1 MSEELPEG
9 WKSEPL
15 RNIAQVVSGGTPSRY
30 VPEFWENGKIPWITP
45 TDITGSNGRHLSDSR
60 EHITERGLQ
69 SCSARLLPAGTLL
82 MTSRATLGEVKIAA
96 DEVCTNQGFK
106 SLVPFN
112 GVDNKFL
119 FYQIAQN
126 KERYKGLGIGS
137 TFLEVNKRDT
147 EKFEVLIPPL
157 PQQRRIAEILSTL
170 DEAIEQTEALI
181 AKMQQVKAGL
191 MHDLFTRGVTP
202 DGHLRPTREEAPEL
216 YKESPLGWIPKEWE
230 VKRLGEILKQCG
242 GYLQTGPFGS
252 QLHAHEYQVE
262 GVPVVMPQD
271 INDGLIE
278 TEQIA
283 RIHEGRAD
291 ELARHRMRIGDIV
304 IARRGDLSRAASIGE
319 TEQGWICGT
328 GCFLLRLGQ
337 SALRADF
344 AAYVYRQDFVQR
356 QIAGRAVGTTMPSLN
371 NSVMAGLF
379 FPFCDEEEQTR
390 VVERLE
396 EVEQSIRTLGA
407 GLFVNQKIKQ
417 GLMHDLLTGQILVP
431 ISRAELS
438 VMG

>member
-1 MSEELPEG
+1 MAD
-9 WKSEPL
+9 PL
-15 RNIAQVVSGGTPSRY
+15 ARACI
-30 VPEFWENGKIPWITP
+30 VPEVVDEGLIVADLIKLRL
-45 TDITGSNGRHLSDSR
+45 DKRHDS
-60 EHITERGLQ
+60 TF
-69 SCSARLLPAGTLL
+69 
-82 MTSRATLGEVKIAA
+82 IAA
-96 DEVCTNQGFK
+96 AINGTEFRREAERLSTGTTRTRI
-106 SLVPFN
+106 SLSTLKRIRLKAPSQSE
-112 GVDNKFL
+112 DQQK
-119 FYQIAQN
+119 
-126 KERYKGLGIGS
+126 IG
-137 TFLEVNKRDT
+137 
-147 EKFEVLIPPL
+147 
-157 PQQRRIAEILSTL
+157 EIIRTL

-202 DGHLRPTREEAPEL
+202 DGQLRPTREQAPEL
-216 YKESPLGWIPKEWE
+216 YKESPLGWIPREWE
-230 VKRLGEILKQCG
+230 VEKLGNILQRCG

-271 INDGLIE
+271 INGGLIE
-278 TEQIA
+278 TGQIA

-291 ELARHRMRIGDIV
+291 ELARHRMRIGDVV

-319 TEQGWICGT
+319 TEQGWVCGT

-390 VVERLE
+390 VVERLD